1 MRRLLAA
8 LLAGVCTFPAHA
20 LDIRPVSVSV
30 PAGPAHAALWL
41 DNPEPTAWTGQARLY
56 RWTQQGDEEHLLPGT
71 EVAVSPAH
79 LAIPAGRRQ
88 RLRVVRLGAAPH
100 DAQQGYRLILTPAP
114 GAAPAQPRYSLPVF
128 LEPATG
134 TPPTSRLRVIAEGS
148 PALPR
153 LRLYNDGDAHAHL
166 ADLVFVDE
174 QGRRQPL
181 IDGLAGYVLPHSHR
195 SWALPS
201 RPDGY
206 AGGRFRAR
214 LDHAAEAAL
223 PAAAPEIA
231 APAQAGL

>member
-8 LLAGVCTFPAHA
+8 LLAGACTLPAYA
-20 LDIRPVSVSV
+20 LDIRPISVSV

-41 DNPEPTAWTGQARLY
+41 DNPEPTAGTGQARLY
-56 RWTQQGDEEHLLPGT
+56 RWTQQGDEEHLLPAT

-88 RLRVVRLGAAPH
+88 RLRVVRLGAAPR
-100 DAQQGYRLILTPAP
+100 DAQQGYRLILTPVP

-174 QGRRQPL
+174 HGRRQPL

-195 SWALPS
+195 SWALPA

-223 PAAAPEIA
+223 PGAVPEIA
-231 APAQAGL
+231 APVQAGL

>member
-8 LLAGVCTFPAHA
+8 LLAGACTLPAYA

-56 RWTQQGDEEHLLPGT
+56 RWTQQGDEEHLLPAT

-79 LAIPAGRRQ
+79 LAIAAGQSQ
-88 RLRVVRLGAAPH
+88 RLRVVRLGAAPR
-100 DAQQGYRLILTPAP
+100 DAQQGYRLILTPVP
-114 GAAPAQPRYSLPVF
+114 GTAPAQPRYSLPVF

-174 QGRRQPL
+174 HGRRQPL

-195 SWALPS
+195 SWALPA

-223 PAAAPEIA
+223 PGAVPEIA
-231 APAQAGL
+231 APAKAGL